1 MPGPRVRFAPSP
13 TGYLHV
19 GGARTAL
26 FNWLYAR
33 RNGGAFVLRIED
45 TDIERS
51 SQAMVAGILD
61 GMRWL
66 GLDWDEGPDKGGAH
80 GPYFQ
85 SQRLDRYREMA
96 ERLVASGHGY
106 YCYCGGEQASAFAG
120 SNGPAGYGETKPPA
134 FAGGTAQ
141 ASFGEASPVDDKA
154 EEGDTPR
161 GESWT
166 YDRRCSRLTPDE
178 VAARESAKMPR
189 AIRFRVPE
197 GQTVFRDLVHG
208 DITFDNAHIEDFVAL
223 RSDGHP
229 TYHLSVVVDDV
240 DMAITHVVR
249 GDDHISNT
257 PKQVLLYRAFGCEVP
272 AFAHV
277 PLILGPDKRR
287 LSKRH
292 GATSV
297 MEYSKQGF
305 LPEAMVNFLALLG
318 WSPGNDQELFT
329 RDELVQAFSL
339 EGIASSNAVFNPE
352 KLEWFSAQHIA
363 CMDGDRLAGRLEP
376 LLRDAGLWRDAF
388 AEGDG
393 RAWLGRLIDL
403 LRPRAKR
410 LTDFVDKGRPFLAEA
425 VEYDADAVAKHLTSG
440 EARGHLAAVRELCA
454 ATEPFTAAALEPA
467 LRGLAAARAAK
478 AGALIHPT
486 RVAVTGRAESP
497 GIFEVL
503 ELLGCDRVLAR
514 IDRALALPR

>member
-1 MPGPRVRFAPSP
+1 MA
-13 TGYLHV
+13 
-19 GGARTAL
+19 
-26 FNWLYAR
+26 
-33 RNGGAFVLRIED
+33 
-45 TDIERS
+45 
-51 SQAMVAGILD
+51 
-61 GMRWL
+61 
-66 GLDWDEGPDKGGAH
+66 
-80 GPYFQ
+80 
-85 SQRLDRYREMA
+85 QRLLNHREP
-96 ERLVASGHGY
+96 RDVARGLQTPGAD
-106 YCYCGGEQASAFAG
+106 E
-120 SNGPAGYGETKPPA
+120 
-134 FAGGTAQ
+134 
-141 ASFGEASPVDDKA
+141 

-178 VAARESAKMPR
+178 VAAREAAKMPR

-197 GQTVFRDLVHG
+197 GQTIFHDLVHG
-208 DITFDNAHIEDFVAL
+208 DIAFDNAHIEDFVAL

-257 PKQVLLYRAFGCEVP
+257 PKQVLLYRAFGKDVP

-363 CMDGDRLAGRLEP
+363 RMDGDTLAARLEP
-376 LLRDAGLWRDAF
+376 LLREAGLWRDAF
-388 AEGDG
+388 AAGDG
-393 RAWLGRLIDL
+393 RAWLERLIDL

-410 LTDFVDKGRPFLAEA
+410 LTDFVDKGRPFLADA
-425 VEYDADAVAKHLTSG
+425 IEYDAEAVAKHLSSD
-440 EARGHLAAVRELCA
+440 EARGHLAAIRELCA

-467 LRGLAAARAAK
+467 LRGLATARGAK
-478 AGALIHPT
+478 AGVLIHP
-486 RVAVTGRAESP
+486 RAWP
-497 GIFEVL
+497 
-503 ELLGCDRVLAR
+503 
-514 IDRALALPR
+514 